1 MQQSPF
7 TLCQPGLV
15 LLIGLAGGLL
25 PGVSQASSGINA
37 NLTANIIN
45 STCEISLQND
55 GEIYLPTVKR
65 SWFYNSDNSDRLTPT
80 HNEPGTP
87 FSIMVNSCS
96 ENNNSVKQLKF
107 TFTPKSGF
115 SDNQYQVF
123 KNNATAGAAEN
134 VGVVVFSKDLK
145 TNVLNA
151 DGSSNLLLDAQ
162 STWPGE
168 YSFSARYQNTG
179 VVSAGLVTSQATVNV
194 TYE

>member
-1 MQQSPF
+1 M
-7 TLCQPGLV
+7 

-80 HNEPGTP
+80 DNEPGTP

>member
-80 HNEPGTP
+80 DNEPGTP

-115 SDNQYQVF
+115 SDN
-123 KNNATAGAAEN
+123 
-134 VGVVVFSKDLK
+134 
-145 TNVLNA
+145 
-151 DGSSNLLLDAQ
+151 
-162 STWPGE
+162 
-168 YSFSARYQNTG
+168 
-179 VVSAGLVTSQATVNV
+179 
-194 TYE
+194 